1 MTRLGN
7 KMKRITGVATAA
19 AAASVIGLTTLGAG
33 AAPVMAATT
42 TNYITQTKAKTAALN
57 HAKVSTAQAYDV
69 DIDLERGRSQTY
81 YDVEFKA
88 NGYEYDYQ
96 INATNATVIN
106 SYKKAL
112 KTTKT
117 NTTTT
122 AKSNTNKNNTA
133 NKTTKVSYIGTQKA
147 QSIALS
153 HAKLTAAKVTG
164 LKAELDREN
173 GVYIYD
179 VDFKSGNYEYD
190 YDINA
195 TTGKIIKSQKKAIK
209 KATNTTKRTT
219 AATTTVKTSYIGI
232 AKAKTIALNH
242 AKVSASKARGVK
254 AELDRERGIYVYE
267 VEFKS
272 GRFEYDY
279 TINATTGK
287 VISFDK
293 EYDD

>member
-96 INATNATVIN
+96 INATNATVIK

-147 QSIALS
+147 QSSALS

-195 TTGKIIKSQKKAIK
+195 TTGKIIKSQK